1 MQKFLNYIIFC
12 VILSLATNCL
22 AKRSPALKII
32 DGDSLVLNSTE
43 IRLEGI
49 DAPEYKQVCYDK
61 NKQAYRCGI
70 KAYEFLQ
77 DFVKGKKVTCQKIS
91 IDRYKRQVSFCYA
104 NGVDIN
110 QTMVQNGW
118 AVAYDHYD
126 DKYVKDESLARKNK
140 AGIWQGKF
148 MHPEIWRALHR
159 RK

>member
-22 AKRSPALKII
+22 AKRSPAFKII
-32 DGDSLVLNSTE
+32 DGDSLVLNGTE
-43 IRLEGI
+43 IRLE
-49 DAPEYKQVCYDK
+49 

-110 QTMVQNGW
+110 QAMVQNGW

-148 MHPEIWRALHR
+148 MRPEIWRALHR